1 MIRFTKVLAL
11 AATLLIVPSIA
22 SAVDIT
28 IVNVTGDGADG
39 VLDAGGTVTFDLRM
53 STDAGPLFG
62 VAVGVSGYDIAG
74 ANYDRELGIAFQ
86 SATVVGHAFGQNFG
100 PGVNVG
106 GFDNATTGDEVFSI
120 NQLNPQAYTTSLFEG
135 IGVTAALGDGSEDEG
150 LGGAGSNVHPNN
162 DVHFQVTFSNVLG
175 TVDRAFADLSFDVLS
190 VYAGGTTSTSSATFA
205 LTVIPEPGTAL
216 LMGLGLAGLAANR
229 RH

>member
-22 SAVDIT
+22 SAVGIT

-39 VLDAGGTVTFDLRM
+39 VLDAGGTVTFDLRLT
-53 STDAGPLFG
+53 TDATPLYG
-62 VAVGVSGYDIAG
+62 LGVSVTGYDLPG
-74 ANYDRELGIAFQ
+74 ANFDRELGIAFQ
-86 SATVVGHAFGQNFG
+86 SATVVNHAFGIDIGSGPEFG
-100 PGVNVG
+100 I
-106 GFDNATTGDEVFSI
+106 DNQTTGEEIFAI
-120 NQLNPQAYTTSLFEG
+120 NQFTPQAYTTSLFEG
-135 IGVTAALGDGSEDEG
+135 VGVTAAAGDGSAD
-150 LGGAGSNVHPNN
+150 LGINGAAAHPSG
-162 DVHFQVTFSNVLG
+162 DIHFQVTFSNVGVLVNR
-175 TVDRAFADLSFDVLS
+175 TYATLSFDVLS
-190 VYAGGTTSTSSATFA
+190 VYAGGTNSTSSATFA

>member
-28 IVNVTGDGADG
+28 IVSVTGGGSDGTLG
-39 VLDAGGTVTFDLRM
+39 AGETVTFDLRM
-53 STDAGPLFG
+53 STDGIPLFG
-62 VAVGVSGYDIAG
+62 LGVDVTGYDVAG
-74 ANYDRELGIAFQ
+74 ANFDRELGIAFQ
-86 SATVVGHAFGQNFG
+86 SATVVNHAFGLDLGSGPEFG
-100 PGVNVG
+100 I
-106 GFDNATTGDEVFSI
+106 DNETTGEEIFAI
-120 NQLNPQAYTTSLFEG
+120 NQFTPQAYTTSLFEG
-135 IGVTAALGDGSEDEG
+135 VGVAAAAGDGSAD
-150 LGGAGSNVHPNN
+150 LGINGAAAHPSG
-162 DVHFQVTFSNVLG
+162 DVHFQVTFSNAAESIA
-175 TVDRAFADLSFDVLS
+175 TTFATLSFNVLS
-190 VYAGGTTSTSSATFA
+190 IYAGGTNSTSSATYA

>member
-28 IVNVTGDGADG
+28 IVSVTGDGGNG
-39 VLDAGGTVTFDLRM
+39 VLDYGGTVTFDLRM
-53 STDAGPLFG
+53 STDATPLYG
-62 VAVGVSGYDIAG
+62 LGVGVTGYDLPG
-74 ANYDRELGIAFQ
+74 ANFDRELGIAFQ
-86 SATVVGHAFGQNFG
+86 SATVVNHAFGVDAGNPAPEFG
-100 PGVNVG
+100 L
-106 GFDNATTGDEVFSI
+106 DNQTTGEEIFAI
-120 NQLNPQAYTTSLFEG
+120 NQFTPQAYTTSLFEG
-135 IGVTAALGDGSEDEG
+135 VGVAAAAGDGSAD
-150 LGGAGSNVHPNN
+150 LGINGAAAHPSG
-162 DVHFQVTFSNVLG
+162 DVHFQVTFSNSRTTPVPIG
-175 TVDRAFADLSFDVLS
+175 TALLSFNVLS
-190 VYAGGTTSTSSATFA
+190 IYAGGTNSTSSTTFA